1 MSILPVLLALCLA
14 SGLLGCSGGG
24 DSATSVAASQ
34 PSQLSQSGEAESTVD
49 GATVHV
55 TAVQSSQLPQSV
67 ARQYGIA
74 RSPGT
79 ILLLI
84 NLRDVGDGATP
95 TITATV
101 GDLQGHTTPVALR
114 EVHVAQSE
122 PPTIDYIGTVD
133 AALPDTL
140 RFTVVAKRGGS
151 TATVQLGR
159 DFYPQ

>member
-1 MSILPVLLALCLA
+1 MSALRILLPACIACCLLA
-14 SGLLGCSGGG
+14 CSGGG
-24 DSATSVAASQ
+24 GSTTPVAASQ
-34 PSQLSQSGEAESTVD
+34 QSQSAEAESTIN
-49 GATVHV
+49 GTTVHV
-55 TAVQSSQLPQSV
+55 TAVQSSQLPESV
-67 ARQYGIA
+67 ARQYGIE
-74 RSPGT
+74 RSPRT

-84 NLRDVGDGATP
+84 NLRDAGNGAAP
-95 TITATV
+95 AITATV
-101 GDLQGHTTPVALR
+101 SDLQGHATPVALR

-151 TATVQLGR
+151 TATVQLSR